1 MAKQESTTDSEK
13 IGKISETETTKKS
26 KKRGRPKGSKNKPK
40 GLGDTIEQFTEA
52 TGIKKVVKAIAGEDC
67 GCDERRDAL
76 NKLFP
81 YKKVQPE
88 CLEPDEIE
96 YLSTGILRKSTLKY
110 QDREMIA
117 TIHARVFNHKFY
129 IPCTCS
135 PKIWMQWIR
144 ELQELLDATKEV
156 S

>member
-1 MAKQESTTDSEK
+1 MEKQESTTGSEK
-13 IGKISETETTKKS
+13 IGKISATETTTKS

-40 GLGDTIEQFTEA
+40 GLGDTIEKITEA
-52 TGIKKVVKAIAGEDC
+52 TGIKAVVKAIAGEDC
-67 GCDERRDAL
+67 GCDDRRDKL

-81 YKKVQPE
+81 YKKAE
-88 CLEPDEIE
+88 CLDPDEIE
-96 YLSTGILRKSTLKY
+96 YLSTGILRKRTLKY
-110 QDREMIA
+110 EDRERIA
-117 TIHARVFNHKFY
+117 TIHARVFNHKFD

-135 PKIWMQWIR
+135 PKIWMQWMR